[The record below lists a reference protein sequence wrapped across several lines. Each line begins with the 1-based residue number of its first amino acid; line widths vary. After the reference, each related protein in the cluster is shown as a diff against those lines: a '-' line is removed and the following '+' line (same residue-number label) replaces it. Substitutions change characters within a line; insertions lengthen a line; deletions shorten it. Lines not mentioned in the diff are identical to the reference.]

1 MSTCIII
8 GAGNFSEIEIP
19 VGKDDYVIAADGG
32 YQYCK
37 RMQIVP
43 DFVLGDMDSIAG
55 EMRQEIDAFQAEHPD
70 KVKILPC
77 MKDDTD
83 MMSAIR
89 MGLSKGYKK
98 FVLYGAMGGRLEHT
112 IANIQCLI
120 YLKNQGAH
128 GCMIEKEC
136 TVMVV
141 QNETIHFQKEK
152 EGFFSMFALQQRA
165 EGVTIRG
172 MKYPLEDAVVTDD
185 FPIGISN
192 EFIGEAS
199 EITVKKGT
207 LLLILS
213 IK

>member
-8 GAGNFSEIEIP
+8 GAGDFENIQIP
-19 VGKDDYVIAADGG
+19 VEKDDYVIAADGG

-37 RMQIVP
+37 QMQIEP
-43 DFVLGDMDSIAG
+43 DLILGDMDSVAK
-55 EMRQEIDAFQAEHPD
+55 EVREEIFAFGKKHPD
-70 KVKILPC
+70 KVKILPS

-83 MMSAIR
+83 MLSAVR
-89 MGLSKGYKK
+89 TGLEKGYWN

-120 YLKNQGAH
+120 YLKNHGAH
-128 GCMIEKEC
+128 GYMVEKER
-136 TVMVV
+136 TVMVAKE
-141 QNETIHFQKEK
+141 ETIHFKSEK

-172 MKYPLEDAVVTDD
+172 MKYPLEDAVITDE

-213 IK
+213 SK

>member
-1 MSTCIII
+1 
-8 GAGNFSEIEIP
+8 
-19 VGKDDYVIAADGG
+19 
-32 YQYCK
+32 
-37 RMQIVP
+37 
-43 DFVLGDMDSIAG
+43 
-55 EMRQEIDAFQAEHPD
+55 
-70 KVKILPC
+70 
-77 MKDDTD
+77 
-83 MMSAIR
+83 
-89 MGLSKGYKK
+89 
-98 FVLYGAMGGRLEHT
+98 
-112 IANIQCLI
+112 
-120 YLKNQGAH
+120 
-128 GCMIEKEC
+128 
-136 TVMVV
+136 MVV